1 MGTTIGSR
9 ILTFARVVLTIGLLA
24 GYYLFAFGIALGAL
38 VGAFVVVF
46 VDGFVHV
53 PVLGVPVLVVM
64 GVASLVYGARTLFR
78 SRAPVTV
85 ARCVSLPREEA
96 EELYRTVDMLAAS
109 MGVPSV
115 HEILI
120 FPDARASIMSS
131 GGVLGIGEKRA
142 LGLGFVVLRGL
153 RQGELMAI
161 VAHELGHFAA
171 GDLTHTR
178 FVRSLHDALVHAIL
192 AAERARPTRYN
203 GVFRIAPALVGAM
216 HRAYGRLALR
226 ASHAVLRAQ
235 ELAADRHAVAHVG
248 RAAFLRGLEKSHVL
262 GMTLDGFVATELAPL
277 LEAKCWPSDV
287 WRGFDAYAAKV
298 SGRVDELLAK
308 VEPSPYD
315 THPSFAE
322 RVKNA
327 ERATSFDLPEAE
339 GPAFAWLTSPEA
351 LWERIGPPAEGLRPV
366 AWSEVAD
373 VRSARVLQAAKEA
386 SAAYLAVLGRGPWLD
401 VAKRGVTTMA
411 QVGSRELALA
421 VEPGLRYA
429 SEPVWMAVGPRA
441 IERWFGAI
449 VAMALVEG
457 RGGRFVHVI
466 GEPLQ
471 VELGAELVCPWTL
484 AREAPGSR
492 EGIDRLAAAL
502 GP

>member
-38 VGAFVVVF
+38 VVAVVLVF
-46 VDGFVHV
+46 LSPYVDV
-53 PVLGVPVLVVM
+53 PVLAFPVLAVIAL
-64 GVASLVYGARTLFR
+64 ASLVFGARTLFR
-78 SRAPVTV
+78 SRPPVTV
-85 ARCVSLPREEA
+85 ERCVSLPREEA

-109 MGVPSV
+109 IGAPSV

-120 FPDARASIMSS
+120 FPDARASIMST

-142 LGLGFVVLRGL
+142 LELGYVALRGL
-153 RQGELMAI
+153 RQGELMTI

-171 GDLTHTR
+171 GDLSLFR
-178 FVRSLHDALVHAIL
+178 FVWSLHDALVHAIL
-192 AAERARPTRYN
+192 AAERARPRRFY
-203 GVFRIAPALVGAM
+203 GVFRLAPAIVGAM
-216 HRAYGRLALR
+216 HMAYGKLALR
-226 ASHAVLRAQ
+226 ASHAVLRAR
-235 ELAADRHAVAHVG
+235 ELAADRQAVAHVG
-248 RAAFLRGLEKSHVL
+248 RAAFLRGLAKVRVL
-262 GMTLDGFVATELAPL
+262 GVTFDGFVARELLPL
-277 LEAKCWPSDV
+277 VEAKCWPSDL
-287 WRGFDAYAAKV
+287 WRGFDDYAAKV

-315 THPSFAE
+315 THPSYEE

-327 ERATSFDLPEAE
+327 ESAPSFDLPEAE

-351 LWERIGPPAEGLRPV
+351 LWERLGPPAKGLRRV

-386 SAAYLAVLGRGPWLD
+386 SSAYLAVLGKGPWLD
-401 VAKRGVTTMA
+401 VAKRGATTMA

-421 VEPGLRYA
+421 VEPGLRHA
-429 SEPVWMAVGPRA
+429 SEAVWMAVGPRA

-471 VELGAELVCPWTL
+471 VELDGGLVCPWTL